1 MMASVRLRRQEHRIR
16 RNETLEVIAKSGL
29 AINILDDQ
37 WKILPTKSKG
47 YVIPISWLHDSQ
59 IPDEDWQLIVEVYLH
74 YVRTK
79 AASTASGVVTNTKTH
94 VADGI
99 PSLVSLKSKWSGLK
113 TNQKKGL
120 NQFFSTLVALGHK
133 RFREHHAFTTAHLDK
148 DVKNHLD
155 PSKGALTDFE
165 FDSLAKQINTKLNSI
180 DWSVRV
186 DLSFY
191 RSQKFTTVRNIVST
205 KLMLATV
212 RRGIQLSALNWSDLI
227 PTGASFND
235 KKIKPMD
242 EIGTIGAAT
251 LQLRMFHA
259 KEKGSSNPRSHP
271 ERYPLYLSED
281 LSQALVQYKRFCL
294 CGISLLLET
303 SGLQIDQENLLRI
316 ANDIPMFPD
325 ISLFKLQ
332 LDSVETFKSLFTP
345 ISTLFHATD
354 SSLTNPIKFI
364 PVASDRLPDCIA
376 TNNRIRHTVLTRAA
390 QQGLPAVQLARIT
403 GVTVPA
409 ARHYVDMDYKSRLL
423 IDKNYLGNEFLK
435 LAFSGTIT
443 VVPEGEG
450 IIVGHNFDEIGGA
463 KYKLTCK
470 TCETQLGRPLGCYG
484 CPNFRPILEA
494 NHRAELQLAQQ
505 KVEANRN
512 FLFNPL
518 QTNTIKKLERQIEWV
533 ELTITVCDEILAKQR
548 AIDAE

>member
-1 MMASVRLRRQEHRIR
+1 MP
-16 RNETLEVIAKSGL
+16 
-29 AINILDDQ
+29 INILDDQ

-47 YVIPISWLHDSQ
+47 HLIPIAWLHDSQ
-59 IPDEDWQLIVEVYLH
+59 MPDEDWQLVIEVYLY

-79 AASTASGVVTNTKTH
+79 AASTASGVVTNTKPH
-94 VADGI
+94 VANGI
-99 PSLVSLKSKWSGLK
+99 PSLENIKLKWSGLK

-120 NQFFSTLVALGHK
+120 NQFFNTLVALGYK
-133 RFREHHAFTTAHLDK
+133 RFREYHAFTTAHLDK
-148 DVKNHLD
+148 DTKNYLD

-165 FDSLAKQINTKLNSI
+165 FDSLAKQINTRVNSI
-180 DWSVRV
+180 DWSETG

-191 RSQKFTTVRNIVST
+191 RSQKFTEIRSIIST

-212 RRGIQLSALNWSDLI
+212 RRGIQLSILKWSDLI

-242 EIGTIGAAT
+242 EIGTIGATT

-259 KEKGSSNPRSHP
+259 KETDAPNPRSHP

-281 LSQALVQYKRFCL
+281 LSQALVQYKKFCL
-294 CGISLLLET
+294 RGISLLLEN
-303 SGLQIDQENLLRI
+303 SGLHIDQETLLHI
-316 ANDIPMFPD
+316 ANDIPVFPD
-325 ISLFKLQ
+325 YTLFQLQ
-332 LDSVETFKSLFTP
+332 LNSFETFKSLFTP
-345 ISTLFHATD
+345 ISTLFHTTD
-354 SSLTNPIKFI
+354 IALTKPISNI
-364 PVASDRLPDCIA
+364 SVASDRLPDCAVTI
-376 TNNRIRHTVLTRAA
+376 NRLRHTVLTRAA
-390 QQGLPAVQLARIT
+390 QQGVPAVQLARIT

-409 ARHYVDMDYKSRLL
+409 ARHYVDMDYASRLL

-435 LAFSGTIT
+435 RAFSGSIT
-443 VVPEGEG
+443 VIPEGEE
-450 IIVGHNFDEIGGA
+450 IIVGHNFDEVGCA
-463 KYKLTCK
+463 SKKQTCK
-470 TCETQLGRPLGCYG
+470 TCKTLLGRPLGCYG

-505 KVEANRN
+505 KLEANRA

-518 QTNTIKKLERQIEWV
+518 LANTIKKLERQIEWV
-533 ELTITVCDEILAKQR
+533 QLTITICDEILAKQR

>member
-1 MMASVRLRRQEHRIR
+1 MAI
-16 RNETLEVIAKSGL
+16 TAKSGL
-29 AINILDDQ
+29 EINVLDDQ

-47 YVIPISWLHDSQ
+47 NIIPISWLHDSQ
-59 IPDEDWQLIVEVYLH
+59 MPDDDWQLIVEVYSH

-94 VADGI
+94 LIQGI
-99 PSLVSLKSKWSGLK
+99 PSLVSLKLKWSGLK

-133 RFREHHAFTTAHLDK
+133 RFSEHHTFTTTHLDK
-148 DVKNHLD
+148 DAKNHLD

-165 FDSLAKQINTKLNSI
+165 FDSLAKQINTRLNSI
-180 DWSVRV
+180 DWSEAV

-191 RSQKFTTVRNIVST
+191 RSQKFTEIRNIVST

-212 RRGIQLSALNWSDLI
+212 RRGIQLSILKWSDLI
-227 PTGASFND
+227 PTGVSFND
-235 KKIKPMD
+235 EKIKPMD
-242 EIGTIGAAT
+242 EIGTIGAST

-259 KEKGSSNPRSHP
+259 KEKDSPNPRSHP

-281 LSQALVQYKRFCL
+281 FSQALVQYKKLCL

-303 SGLQIDQENLLRI
+303 SGLHIGHENLLHI

-325 ISLFKLQ
+325 ISLFKLE
-332 LDSVETFKSLFTP
+332 LNSVETFKSLFTP

-354 SSLTNPIKFI
+354 ASLTNPIKHI
-364 PVASDRLPDCIA
+364 QVASDRLPDCIV
-376 TNNRIRHTVLTRAA
+376 TSNRIRHTVLTRAA
-390 QQGLPAVQLARIT
+390 QQGLPAAQLARIT

-409 ARHYVDMDYKSRLL
+409 ARHYVDMDYESRLL

-435 LAFSGTIT
+435 RAFSGTIT
-443 VVPEGEG
+443 VVPEGEE
-450 IIVGHNFDEIGGA
+450 IIVGHNFNEVGGG

-470 TCETQLGRPLGCYG
+470 TCKTQFGKPLGCYG

-494 NHRAELQLAQQ
+494 NHRAELQLAHQ
-505 KVEANRN
+505 KLEANRG

-533 ELTITVCDEILAKQR
+533 ELTITVCEEILAKQR